1 MTRSIAPTT
10 VIGVIIAGCAL
21 TITACSDG
29 GSHTTNSPA
38 FSSVESSPRVAE
50 APASEKVTPE
60 DSGAQ
65 SSSQATTSA
74 QFAGMGTAALDNQHH
89 MPERLGDLTP
99 TNVRVGAH
107 DGFTRVVID
116 LEGSGEP
123 GWFTTYTDSPT
134 QQASGYPVE
143 AEGNAFLDVGIEGTP
158 WPSTPE
164 LEERHIQQGT
174 TPGTGVVSEVVY
186 TTSFESQSQF
196 IIGLQKRT
204 PYSVT
209 FLEDPKRLVLDF
221 QD

>member
-21 TITACSDG
+21 TITACSEG
-29 GSHTTNSPA
+29 GSHTTHSSA
-38 FSSVESSPRVAE
+38 FSSVESSPQVAE
-50 APASEKVTPE
+50 APATEEVTPK

-65 SSSQATTSA
+65 SSSEATTSA
-74 QFAGMGTAALDNQHH
+74 QFAGMGTEALDNQHH

-99 TNVRVGAH
+99 TKVRVGAH

-116 LEGSGEP
+116 LEGDGEP

-143 AEGNAFLDVGIEGTP
+143 AEGNTFLDLGIEGTP

-164 LEERHIQQGT
+164 LEQRHVKPGV
-174 TPGTGVVSEVVY
+174 TPGAGVVSEVVY
-186 TTSFESQSQF
+186 TVSFESQSQF

>member
-10 VIGVIIAGCAL
+10 VFGVIIAGCAL
-21 TITACSDG
+21 TITACSEG
-29 GSHTTNSPA
+29 GSHSTNSPA

-50 APASEKVTPE
+50 APASEEMASE

-65 SSSQATTSA
+65 SSSEAMTAA
-74 QFAGMGTAALDNQHH
+74 QFAGMGTAALDNRHH

-99 TNVRVGAH
+99 TTVCVGAH
-107 DGFTRVVID
+107 NGFTRVVID
-116 LEGSGEP
+116 LEGNGEP

-186 TTSFESQSQF
+186 TSSFESQSQF

>member
-1 MTRSIAPTT
+1 MTRSIGPPT
-10 VIGVIIAGCAL
+10 VFGVIIAGCAL
-21 TITACSDG
+21 TISACSDG

-38 FSSVESSPRVAE
+38 FSSVESSPRVSE
-50 APASEKVTPE
+50 APASDKVTPK
-60 DSGAQ
+60 DSEAQ
-65 SSSQATTSA
+65 SSSEAMTAA
-74 QFAGMGTAALDNQHH
+74 QFAGMGTAALENQHH

-116 LEGSGEP
+116 LEGDGEP
-123 GWFTTYTDSPT
+123 GWFTTYTESPT

-164 LEERHIQQGT
+164 LEQRHIKPGV
-174 TPGTGVVSEVVY
+174 TPGSGVVSEVVY
-186 TTSFESQSQF
+186 TSSFESQSQF

-204 PYSVT
+204 SYSVT